1 MKNRILI
8 LAAVSVCAA
17 CSSEPQSNIAVP
29 PVPWRELADGSKAYS
44 TSYSSSGGALDT
56 VVRCWPGTCVKVET
70 YNDYSHKITRFSTPT
85 PSISSPS
92 EKEGFSCR
100 VSLLGG
106 AAYSEHVGI
115 DESTQLASNYVFSR
129 GSRKKPWS
137 KDFVVNL
144 LQENG
149 LPVESYFPCEKIAEV
164 LTQGSGASLAT
175 SLVSQGD
182 FAS

>member
-1 MKNRILI
+1 MKNKILI

-17 CSSEPQSNIAVP
+17 CSAEPQANITEP
-29 PVPWRELADGSKAYS
+29 PVAWRELADGSKAYS
-44 TSYSSSGGALDT
+44 TSSQTLDT
-56 VVRCWPGTCVKVET
+56 VVRCWPGICVKVDT
-70 YNDYSHKITRFSTPT
+70 YNDYSHTVTRFSTPT
-85 PSISSPS
+85 PAIYAPS
-92 EKEGFSCR
+92 GKVGFYCR
-100 VSLLGG
+100 VFLGGG
-106 AAYSEHVGI
+106 AAYSEHVSI
-115 DESTQLASNYVFSR
+115 DLETQLASNYVFTG

-144 LQENG
+144 LQESG

>member
-1 MKNRILI
+1 MKIILI

-17 CSSEPQSNIAVP
+17 CSSEPQSNITEP

-44 TSYSSSGGALDT
+44 RSDATFDT

-70 YNDYSHKITRFSTPT
+70 YNDYSHKVTRFSAPT
-85 PSISSPS
+85 PSINSPS
-92 EKEGFSCR
+92 EKEGFACR
-100 VSLLGG
+100 VSLGGG
-106 AAYSEHVGI
+106 AAYSEHVSI
-115 DESTQLASNYVFSR
+115 DEATQLASNYVFSG

-182 FAS
+182 FPS

>member
-1 MKNRILI
+1 MKKKILI

-17 CSSEPQSNIAVP
+17 CSSEPQSNTTVP

-44 TSYSSSGGALDT
+44 MSDNTLDT
-56 VVRCWPGTCVKVET
+56 VVRCWPGTCIKVDT
-70 YNDYSHKITRFSTPT
+70 YNDYGHRVTRFSTPT
-85 PSISSPS
+85 PSINSPS
-92 EKEGFSCR
+92 GKEGFSCR
-100 VSLLGG
+100 VSLGGG
-106 AAYSEHVGI
+106 AAYSEHVSI
-115 DESTQLASNYVFSR
+115 DVETQLASNYVFIG

-164 LTQGSGASLAT
+164 LRQGSGASLAT
-175 SLVSQGD
+175 SLVSQAD